1 MIHSCILKYNIHSN
15 KTRAASDRNIDAS
28 THTYICPD
36 QATVA
41 QTTSRQSLAS
51 ERQRTNRRREMRVG
65 QLAQAEQGHT
75 HLVVFLQ
82 LECAP
87 REHRAHAPRLVQRVA
102 VGVVQDHKL
111 RRRHAEHVR
120 AVVAPTPLSHH
131 VIAAACARASTSLS
145 AREHAHNQQPHV
157 IVRAGA
163 DAGAGCV
170 VRVSGLRTASHS
182 QGALQPS
189 LIASTDRCARRAGC
203 TPVTRS
209 SHAKRTRP
217 GQRRSCADEAP
228 VRNAATC
235 HGDRA

>member
-1 MIHSCILKYNIHSN
+1 M
-15 KTRAASDRNIDAS
+15 
-28 THTYICPD
+28 
-36 QATVA
+36 
-41 QTTSRQSLAS
+41 TTNS
-51 ERQRTNRRREMRVG
+51 
-65 QLAQAEQGHT
+65 
-75 HLVVFLQ
+75 
-82 LECAP
+82 
-87 REHRAHAPRLVQRVA
+87 VA
-102 VGVVQDHKL
+102 VMPN
-111 RRRHAEHVR
+111 R
-120 AVVAPTPLSHH
+120 VVAPTPLSHH

-203 TPVTRS
+203 TPITRS
-209 SHAKRTRP
+209 SHAERTRP
-217 GQRRSCADEAP
+217 GQLRSCADEAP

-235 HGDRA
+235 ATATAHDRRRAPARRLTNFRGNHNLHISISNKTRAASDRNIE